1 MGSWRAKVT
10 KNSYCFKWLRE
21 LISEKITEFKFKE
34 LPATLKNKS
43 MLHRAV
49 AAGLLIETN
58 IDNNGVK
65 TWKLNI
71 YEIMRISEE
80 TLET

>member
-1 MGSWRAKVT
+1 MGRWREKVT
-10 KNSYCFKWLRE
+10 KKSDCFEWLRE
-21 LISEKITEFKFKE
+21 LISWNITEFKFKE
-34 LPATLKNKS
+34 LPVKLKNNS
-43 MLHRAV
+43 MLHRA
-49 AAGLLIETN
+49 AASGLLIETN

-80 TLET
+80 I